1 LAGDQAG
8 ASADDVAALT
18 TLNEAKAQLKAAR
31 HNRVLTVRANEAAIN
46 KATAD
51 LSKAE
56 KQLASDRAAKKDDQ
70 TIAVD
75 EATLSAA
82 QQAVDTAQLDVT
94 AASNQSASS
103 VTSAQLAV
111 DDASD
116 LYDTR
121 TESAPSSQI
130 AGDRAA
136 VATASNA
143 AATAATTLAGTRI
156 AAPADGVVTAVN
168 ISSGTNAPGGDAI
181 QLQAGG
187 MQASAQFSET
197 DLPNLALDQPA
208 TVRVSALGLN
218 LTGKVTEIQPV
229 ASTSGSS
236 SVVTYDVV
244 VSLTN
249 PSGQVRSGM
258 SAGVSVATA
267 SATNVI
273 AVPAI
278 ALSGGNGNYTVRVMT
293 ASGQV
298 EVRPVEV
305 GLVTSS
311 LAEIKSGLNE
321 GEQVVTGTTT
331 PRQNTTTGGNGGF
344 GTFPGGGGGGGGGR
358 NFQPGGGRLP

>member
-1 LAGDQAG
+1 
-8 ASADDVAALT
+8 
-18 TLNEAKAQLKAAR
+18 
-31 HNRVLTVRANEAAIN
+31 
-46 KATAD
+46 
-51 LSKAE
+51 
-56 KQLASDRAAKKDDQ
+56 
-70 TIAVD
+70 
-75 EATLSAA
+75 
-82 QQAVDTAQLDVT
+82 
-94 AASNQSASS
+94 
-103 VTSAQLAV
+103 
-111 DDASD
+111 
-116 LYDTR
+116 
-121 TESAPSSQI
+121 
-130 AGDRAA
+130 
-136 VATASNA
+136 
-143 AATAATTLAGTRI
+143 
-156 AAPADGVVTAVN
+156 VVTAVN

-258 SAGVSVATA
+258 SASVSVATA